1 VTPISNVNN
10 GVKAF
15 SIPAN
20 ELSIFISAMQNKKA
34 GKKLPIKPEQN
45 TKAILLA
52 GIFLKAVVANG
63 SNITPAVTIR
73 SAATWYAVSATIPTF
88 INLKELPQI
97 RDRSMKIAQLI
108 TLSFKIRICGKG

>member
-52 GIFLKAVVANG
+52 GIF
-63 SNITPAVTIR
+63 
-73 SAATWYAVSATIPTF
+73 
-88 INLKELPQI
+88 
-97 RDRSMKIAQLI
+97 
-108 TLSFKIRICGKG
+108 